1 MPKFLQKRWHGY
13 HTVWAF
19 ALVLLLV
26 IFLSFYNT
34 ILGLVGLSLAVAGGY
49 AMLKTEMK
57 FRRELVDY
65 IGDLSFRIQRV
76 EGEAVSV
83 SPFGIVLYSEDKT
96 VEWHNQFVVN
106 MFPQSSRWSAHP

>member
-34 ILGLVGLSLAVAGGY
+34 ILGLVGLFACGGRRLCHAKDGDEIPPRAGRLYWGSVISDS
-49 AMLKTEMK
+49 AG
-57 FRRELVDY
+57 RRRS
-65 IGDLSFRIQRV
+65 GQRV
-76 EGEAVSV
+76 A
-83 SPFGIVLYSEDKT
+83 I
-96 VEWHNQFVVN
+96 WHCPVQRGQDRGV
-106 MFPQSSRWSAHP
+106 A

>member
-34 ILGLVGLSLAVAGGY
+34 ILGLVGRLRWQA
-49 AMLKTEMK
+49 AM
-57 FRRELVDY
+57 
-65 IGDLSFRIQRV
+65 
-76 EGEAVSV
+76 
-83 SPFGIVLYSEDKT
+83 PC
-96 VEWHNQFVVN
+96 
-106 MFPQSSRWSAHP
+106 